1 MKAVPDPLPGFVPA
15 SQWAYGPEE
24 RFRPGPDTPG
34 VYLFRGPDGE
44 VVYVGKS
51 KHLRRRVLD
60 HLKVRV
66 EKDEWILG
74 RSTSVE
80 FVPTANEREAL
91 LLEATLT
98 KQYQPPYNTLLK
110 DDRSYPYIA
119 VTMGE
124 TFPRI
129 LVVRRPRRG
138 RDTMLFGPYTGAREA
153 RSVARLLS
161 ETFQIRRCIR
171 LPKRACLYY
180 YLQQCTAP
188 CIGLVDRTA
197 YRAQVDDAVSALRGH
212 GKGIT
217 ASLETQMKTAARAQE
232 FERAARLRDA
242 LRGLRSLEERQHVV
256 GPGDGRVDVVAVAL
270 PRNPGT
276 LRVAIGLL
284 RVEDGEVRQS
294 EPHVMGFPADDPPEA
309 GELLRQFL
317 TQYYGQQTVAPARI
331 YIAGPRPDGIDE
343 AVDWLQRDRQIEV
356 RFAPTGRLAS
366 LARLATRLATSTLDQ
381 AAPAAVPRDV
391 LKALMDLLRLPRL
404 PNRIEGIDISIFQ
417 GAEAV
422 GSLVVFQDGRP
433 LKDEYRRFKIRTVE
447 GMNDFAMVAEVVR
460 RRLTR
465 QLAESEKLPDLLL
478 IDGGAGQVAAAFA
491 VVEELGLAEE
501 VPVVGLAKR
510 EEELYFPDRKGP
522 VARNPN
528 SPPMLLLRA
537 VRDESHRFAVTY
549 HRTRRRMGLRREM
562 DAADAARG
570 GPRPAPG
577 AV

>member
-1 MKAVPDPLPGFVPA
+1 MTDAPEPFSGFVPA
-15 SQWAYGPEE
+15 SRWAYGPEE

-34 VYLFRGPDGE
+34 VYLFRSSDGE

-110 DDRSYPYIA
+110 DDRSYPYLV
-119 VTMGE
+119 VTTGE

-129 LVVRRPRRG
+129 LFVRRPRRG
-138 RDTMLFGPYTGAREA
+138 RDSMVFGPYTSAREA

-161 ETFQIRRCIR
+161 ETFQIRRCVR

-197 YRAQVDDAVSALRGH
+197 YRTQVDDAIAALRGH
-212 GKGIT
+212 GRGVID
-217 ASLETQMKTAARAQE
+217 SLEGQMKAAAGAQE

-242 LRGLRSLEERQHVV
+242 IRGLRSLEERQRIV
-256 GPGDGRVDVVAVAL
+256 GPGEGRVDVIAVAL

-284 RVEDGEVRQS
+284 RVEDGAVRQS
-294 EPHVMGFPADDPPEA
+294 EPHVMGFPADDPPES

-317 TQYYGQQTVAPARI
+317 TQYYGQQTTTPSRI
-331 YIAGPRPDGIDE
+331 YIAGPRPEGIDE
-343 AVDWLQRDRQIEV
+343 AVEWLQRDRQIEV
-356 RFAPTGRLAS
+356 RFSPTGRLAS
-366 LARLATRLATSTLDQ
+366 LAQLALRLATSTLDQ
-381 AAPAAVPRDV
+381 ATPAAVPRDV

-417 GAEAV
+417 GSEAV

-447 GMNDFAMVAEVVR
+447 GTNDFAMVAEVVR

-478 IDGGAGQVAAAFA
+478 IDGGAGQVAAAFGI
-491 VVEELGLAEE
+491 VTELGLAEE

-510 EEELYFPDRKGP
+510 AEELYFPDRKGP

-528 SPPMLLLRA
+528 APPMLLLRA
-537 VRDESHRFAVTY
+537 VRDEAHRFAVTY

-562 DAADAARG
+562 EDAAPKRRG
-570 GPRPAPG
+570 STPAESS
-577 AV
+577 A

>member
-1 MKAVPDPLPGFVPA
+1 MNGAEGPGSGFVPA
-15 SQWAYGPEE
+15 SRWAYGPEQ
-24 RFRPGPDTPG
+24 RFRPGPDSPG
-34 VYLFRGPDGE
+34 VYLFRGPEGE

-66 EKDEWILG
+66 EKDEWIVG

-138 RDTMLFGPYTGAREA
+138 GGTILFGPYTGAREA
-153 RSVARLLS
+153 RGVARLLS
-161 ETFQIRRCIR
+161 ETFQIRRCVR
-171 LPKRACLYY
+171 LPKRACLYF

-188 CIGLVDRTA
+188 CVGLVDRPS
-197 YRAQVDDAVSALRGH
+197 YRAQVDDALTVLRGH
-212 GKGIT
+212 GQGIS
-217 ASLETQMKTAARAQE
+217 ASFEAQMKSAAQHQE

-242 LRGLRSLEERQHVV
+242 LRGLRALEERQHVV
-256 GPGDGRVDVVAVAL
+256 GPGAGRVDVVAVVL

-276 LRVAIGLL
+276 LRVSVGVL
-284 RVEDGEVRQS
+284 RIEDGEVRQS
-294 EPHVMGFPADDPPEA
+294 EPHVMGFPADDPPEP

-317 TQYYGQQTVAPARI
+317 TQYYGPQSAPPSRI
-331 YIAGPRPDGIDE
+331 YIAGPRPDGVDE
-343 AVDWLQRDRQIEV
+343 AVDWLEKDLKIQV
-356 RFAPTGRLAS
+356 RFSPTGRPAS
-366 LARLATRLATSTLDQ
+366 LVRLATRLATSTLDQ
-381 AAPAAVPRDV
+381 LAPATLPRDV
-391 LKALMDLLRLPRL
+391 LRVLMDLLRLPRL
-404 PNRIEGIDISIFQ
+404 PSRIEGIDISIFQ
-417 GAEAV
+417 GSEAV
-422 GSLVVFQDGRP
+422 GSLVVFQNGQP
-433 LKDEYRRFKIRTVE
+433 LKDEYRRFRIRTVQ

-460 RRLTR
+460 RRLR
-465 QLAESEKLPDLLL
+465 RLMAEAEKLPDLLL
-478 IDGGAGQVAAAFA
+478 IDGGAGQVAAACS
-491 VVEELGLAEE
+491 VVHELGLQDE

-522 VARNPN
+522 MAANPN

-537 VRDESHRFAVTY
+537 VRDEAHRFAVTY
-549 HRTRRRMGLRREM
+549 HRTRRRMGLRQEM
-562 DAADAARG
+562 EEASAELHVP
-570 GPRPAPG
+570 GPSPGPA
-577 AV
+577 

>member
-1 MKAVPDPLPGFVPA
+1 MNGAEDPLPGFVPA

-34 VYLFRGPDGE
+34 VYLFRGSDGQ

-98 KQYQPPYNTLLK
+98 KQYQPAYNTLLK
-110 DDRSYPYIA
+110 DDRSYPYLA

-129 LVVRRPRRG
+129 LFVRRPRRG
-138 RDTMLFGPYTGAREA
+138 RASVLFGPYTSAREA

-188 CIGLVDRTA
+188 CIGLVDRAA
-197 YRAQVDDAVSALRGH
+197 YHAQVEDALAVLRGH
-212 GKGIT
+212 GKGLT
-217 ASLETQMKTAARAQE
+217 ASLEGQMKEAAGRQE

-242 LRGLRSLEERQHVV
+242 LRGFQALEERQHVV
-256 GPGDGRVDVVAVAL
+256 GPGEGRVDVLAVAL
-270 PRNPGT
+270 PKNPGT
-276 LRVAIGLL
+276 LRVAVGLL
-284 RVEDGEVRQS
+284 RVEDGEVRAS

-317 TQYYGQQTVAPARI
+317 TQYYGQQPMAPARI
-331 YIAGPRPDGIDE
+331 YIDGPRPAGMEE
-343 AVDWLQRDRQIEV
+343 AVDWLTKDRRIEV

-366 LARLATRLATSTLDQ
+366 LARLASRLATSTLDQ
-381 AAPAAVPRDV
+381 AAPATVPRDV
-391 LKALMDLLRLPRL
+391 LRALMDLLRLPRL
-404 PNRIEGIDISIFQ
+404 PNRIEGVDISIFQ

-433 LKDEYRRFKIRTVE
+433 FKDEYRRFKIRTVE

-460 RRLTR
+460 RRLQR
-465 QLAESEKLPDLLL
+465 RLAESEKLPDLLL
-478 IDGGAGQVAAAFA
+478 IDGGAGQVAAAWS
-491 VVEELGLAEE
+491 VVQELGLADE

-528 SPPMLLLRA
+528 APPMLLLRA
-537 VRDESHRFAVTY
+537 VRDEAHRFAVTY
-549 HRTRRRMGLRREM
+549 HRTRRRMGMRREM
-562 DAADAARG
+562 ESAEVAERSRSAGNPAA
-570 GPRPAPG
+570 
-577 AV
+577 

>member
-1 MKAVPDPLPGFVPA
+1 MKDTPEPLPGFVPA

-34 VYLFRGPDGE
+34 VYLFRGSDGE
-44 VVYVGKS
+44 VIYVGKS

-80 FVPTANEREAL
+80 FVPTTNEREAL

-129 LVVRRPRRG
+129 LFVRRPRRG

-161 ETFQIRRCIR
+161 ETFQIRRCVR

-197 YRAQVDDAVSALRGH
+197 YRAQVDDAVAALRGH
-212 GKGIT
+212 GQGIT
-217 ASLETQMKTAARAQE
+217 ASLESQMKVAAGAQE

-256 GPGDGRVDVVAVAL
+256 GPGDGRVDVLAVAL

-276 LRVAIGLL
+276 LRVAVGLL

-294 EPHVMGFPADDPPEA
+294 EPHVMGFPADDPPEP

-317 TQYYGQQTVAPARI
+317 TQYYGQQTVVPSRI
-331 YIAGPRPDGIDE
+331 YVAGPKPAGIDE
-343 AVDWLQRDRQIEV
+343 ALDWLERDRGIEV

-366 LARLATRLATSTLDQ
+366 LAGLATRLATSTLDQ
-381 AAPAAVPRDV
+381 AAPTALPRDV

-417 GAEAV
+417 GSEAV

-447 GMNDFAMVAEVVR
+447 GTNDFAMVAEVVR
-460 RRLTR
+460 RRLQR
-465 QLAESEKLPDLLL
+465 LLAESEKLPDLLL
-478 IDGGAGQVAAAFA
+478 IDGGAGQVAAAFE
-491 VVEELGLAEE
+491 VVQELGLAEE

-522 VARNPN
+522 VAKNPN
-528 SPPMLLLRA
+528 APPMLLLRA

-562 DAADAARG
+562 EAAQSAWVGKGPARD
-570 GPRPAPG
+570 PA
-577 AV
+577 

>member
-1 MKAVPDPLPGFVPA
+1 MTGAGEPLPGFVPA
-15 SQWAYGPEE
+15 SQWTFGPEE

-80 FVPTANEREAL
+80 FVPTSNEREAL

-188 CIGLVDRTA
+188 CIGLVDRAA

-217 ASLETQMKTAARAQE
+217 ESLETQMKAAARAQE
-232 FERAARLRDA
+232 FERAGRLRDA

-256 GPGDGRVDVVAVAL
+256 GPGEGRVDVLAVAL
-270 PRNPGT
+270 PKNPGT
-276 LRVAIGLL
+276 LRVAVGLL

-294 EPHVMGFPADDPPEA
+294 EPHVMGFPADDPPEP

-317 TQYYGQQTVAPARI
+317 TQYYGQQTVAPSRI
-331 YIAGPRPDGIDE
+331 YVAGPRPQGIDE

-381 AAPAAVPRDV
+381 VAPVAVPRDV
-391 LKALMDLLRLPRL
+391 LKAVMDMLRLPRL

-417 GAEAV
+417 GSEAV

-433 LKDEYRRFKIRTVE
+433 LKDDYRRFKIRSVE
-447 GMNDFAMVAEVVR
+447 GTNDFAMVAEVVR
-460 RRLTR
+460 RRLQR

-478 IDGGAGQVAAAFA
+478 IDGGAGQVAAAYG
-491 VVEELGLAEE
+491 VVEELGLADE

-522 VARNPN
+522 VSRNPN
-528 SPPMLLLRA
+528 GPPMLLLRA
-537 VRDESHRFAVTY
+537 VRDEAHRFAVTY

-562 DAADAARG
+562 DAAEAARSASKPTP
-570 GPRPAPG
+570 GPA
-577 AV
+577 

>member
-1 MKAVPDPLPGFVPA
+1 MTEAPAPLPGFVPA
-15 SQWAYGPEE
+15 SQWAFGPEE

-34 VYLFRGPDGE
+34 VYLFRGSDGE

-138 RDTMLFGPYTGAREA
+138 RESMLFGPYTGAREA

-188 CIGLVDRTA
+188 CIGLVDRAA
-197 YRAQVDDAVSALRGH
+197 YRAQVDDAVAALRGH

-217 ASLETQMKTAARAQE
+217 ASLEAQMKTAAKDQE

-242 LRGLRSLEERQHVV
+242 LRGLRSLVEHQHVI
-256 GPGDGRVDVVAVAL
+256 GPGEGRADVVAVVL

-276 LRVAIGLL
+276 LRVAVGLL

-294 EPHVMGFPADDPPEA
+294 EPHVMGFPADDPPEP
-309 GELLRQFL
+309 GEILRQFL
-317 TQYYGQQTVAPARI
+317 TQYYGQQTVAPAKI
-331 YIAGPRPDGIDE
+331 YIAGPRPAGIEE
-343 AVDWLQRDRQIEV
+343 AIEWLQKDRKIEV
-356 RFAPTGRLAS
+356 RFSPTGRPAA
-366 LARLATRLATSTLDQ
+366 LARLATHLATSTLDQ
-381 AAPAAVPRDV
+381 AAPAAIPRDV

-417 GAEAV
+417 GYEAV

-447 GMNDFAMVAEVVR
+447 GTNDFAMVAEVVR
-460 RRLTR
+460 RRLQR
-465 QLAESEKLPDLLL
+465 QIAEGEKLPDLLL
-478 IDGGAGQVAAAFA
+478 IDGGAGQVSAAFD
-491 VVEELGLAEE
+491 VVQELGLADE

-522 VARNPN
+522 LARNPN
-528 SPPMLLLRA
+528 APPMLLLRA
-537 VRDESHRFAVTY
+537 VRDEAHRFAVTY

-562 DAADAARG
+562 DAADATAA
-570 GPRPAPG
+570 GPPSAPG
-577 AV
+577 PA

>member
-1 MKAVPDPLPGFVPA
+1 MKSAPDPQPGFVPA
-15 SQWAYGPEE
+15 SQWTYGPEE

-34 VYLFRGPDGE
+34 VYLFRSSDGE

-60 HLKVRV
+60 HLSVRV

-110 DDRSYPYIA
+110 DDRSYPYLA

-124 TFPRI
+124 AFPRI
-129 LVVRRPRRG
+129 LFVRRPRRG
-138 RDTMLFGPYTGAREA
+138 RDSMVFGPYTSAREA

-161 ETFQIRRCIR
+161 ETFQIRRCVR

-197 YRAQVDDAVSALRGH
+197 YRAQVDDAVAALRGH
-212 GKGIT
+212 GQGIT
-217 ASLETQMKTAARAQE
+217 DSLESQMKAAAGAQE

-242 LRGLRSLEERQHVV
+242 IRGLRSLEERQRVI
-256 GPGDGRVDVVAVAL
+256 GPGDGRVDVLAVAL
-270 PRNPGT
+270 PRDPGT
-276 LRVAIGLL
+276 LRVAVGLL
-284 RVEDGEVRQS
+284 RIEEGEVRQS
-294 EPHVMGFPADDPPEA
+294 EPHVMGFPADDPPEP

-317 TQYYGQQTVAPARI
+317 TQYYGQQTATPSRI
-331 YIAGPRPDGIDE
+331 YISGSKPAGVDE
-343 AVDWLQRDRQIEV
+343 AVEWLLRDRRIEV

-366 LARLATRLATSTLDQ
+366 LAQLALRLATSTLEQ
-381 AAPAAVPRDV
+381 AAPAVLPRDV

-417 GAEAV
+417 GSEAV
-422 GSLVVFQDGRP
+422 GSVVVFRDGRP

-447 GMNDFAMVAEVVR
+447 GTNDFAMVAEVVR

-478 IDGGAGQVAAAFA
+478 IDGGAGQVAAAFG

-522 VARNPN
+522 VARSPN
-528 SPPMLLLRA
+528 APPMLLLRA
-537 VRDESHRFAVTY
+537 VRDEAHRFAVTY

-562 DAADAARG
+562 EDATAKRS
-570 GPRPAPG
+570 GPSPAPNP
-577 AV
+577 V

>member
-1 MKAVPDPLPGFVPA
+1 MKGASEPLPGFVPA

-34 VYLFRGPDGE
+34 VYLFRGSDGE

-110 DDRSYPYIA
+110 DDRSYPYLA

-138 RDTMLFGPYTGAREA
+138 RDTMLFGPYTGAKEA
-153 RSVARLLS
+153 RGVARLLS
-161 ETFQIRRCIR
+161 ETFQIRRCVR

-188 CIGLVDRTA
+188 CIGLVDRTT
-197 YRAQVDDAVSALRGH
+197 YRAQVDDAVAALRGH

-217 ASLETQMKTAARAQE
+217 ASLETQMKAAARAQE

-242 LRGLRSLEERQHVV
+242 LHGLRSLEERQHVV
-256 GPGDGRVDVVAVAL
+256 GPGDGRIDVLAVAL

-276 LRVAIGLL
+276 LRVAVGLL

-294 EPHVMGFPADDPPEA
+294 EPHVMGFPADDPPEP

-317 TQYYGQQTVAPARI
+317 TQYYGQQTVAPSRI
-331 YIAGPRPDGIDE
+331 YVAGPKPPGVDE
-343 AVDWLQRDRQIEV
+343 AVDWLQRDRHIEV
-356 RFAPTGRLAS
+356 RFAPTGRPAS

-381 AAPAAVPRDV
+381 AAPATVPRDV

-404 PNRIEGIDISIFQ
+404 PNRIEGVDISIFQ

-447 GMNDFAMVAEVVR
+447 GTNDFAMVAEVVR
-460 RRLTR
+460 RRLQR

-478 IDGGAGQVAAAFA
+478 IDGGAGQVAAAFG
-491 VVEELGLAEE
+491 VVQELGLADE

-528 SPPMLLLRA
+528 APPMLLLRA

-562 DAADAARG
+562 EAAASAGG
-570 GPRPAPG
+570 GPSLPRDPG
-577 AV
+577 

>member
-1 MKAVPDPLPGFVPA
+1 MTGPDASLPGFVPA

-34 VYLFRGPDGE
+34 VYLFRGSSGE

-119 VTMGE
+119 VTLTE
-124 TFPRI
+124 SYPRI

-138 RDTMLFGPYTGAREA
+138 RDLLLFGPYTGAREA

-161 ETFQIRRCIR
+161 ETFQIRRCVR

-197 YRAQVDDAVSALRGH
+197 YRAQVDDAVTVLRG
-212 GKGIT
+212 KGQGIV
-217 ASLETQMKTAARAQE
+217 ASLETQMKEAARQQE

-242 LRGLRSLEERQHVV
+242 LRGFEALQDRQRVV
-256 GPGDGRVDVVAVAL
+256 GPGEGRADIVAVAL
-270 PRNPGT
+270 PRHPGV
-276 LRVAIGLL
+276 LRVAVGVL

-294 EPHVMGFPADDPPEA
+294 EPHVMGFPVDDPPEA
-309 GELLRQFL
+309 GEVLRQFL
-317 TQYYGQQTVAPARI
+317 TQYYGQQTVNPERI
-331 YIAGPRPDGIDE
+331 YVAGPRPAGVEE
-343 AVDWLQRDRQIEV
+343 AVEWLAKDRGITV
-356 RFAPTGRLAS
+356 RFAPTGRSAS
-366 LARLATRLATSTLDQ
+366 LARLATRLAESTLEQ
-381 AAPAAVPRDV
+381 ATPMAVPRDV
-391 LKALMDLLRLPRL
+391 LRALMDLLRLPRL
-404 PNRIEGIDISIFQ
+404 PNRIEGVDISLFQ
-417 GAEAV
+417 GSEAV

-433 LKDEYRRFKIRTVE
+433 AKDEYRRFKIRTVE
-447 GMNDFAMVAEVVR
+447 GTNDFAMVAEVVR
-460 RRLTR
+460 RRMRRL
-465 QLAESEKLPDLLL
+465 QAEAEKLPDLLL
-478 IDGGAGQVAAAFA
+478 IDGGAGQVAAAA
-491 VVEELGLAEE
+491 GVLQELGLTEE
-501 VPVVGLAKR
+501 IPVVGLAKR
-510 EEELYFPDRKGP
+510 EEELYFPGRSGP
-522 VARNPN
+522 VANNPN

-537 VRDESHRFAVTY
+537 VRDEAHRFAVTY

-562 DAADAARG
+562 EAAVSARLPGPDAGSA
-570 GPRPAPG
+570 
-577 AV
+577 

>member
-1 MKAVPDPLPGFVPA
+1 MTGADGPPTGFVPA
-15 SQWAYGPEE
+15 SQWTYGPQE

-91 LLEATLT
+91 LLEASLT

-110 DDRSYPYIA
+110 DDRSYPYLA

-124 TFPRI
+124 EFPRI

-138 RDTMLFGPYTGAREA
+138 RDNLLFGPYTGAREA
-153 RSVARLLS
+153 RGVARLLS
-161 ETFQIRRCIR
+161 ETFQIRRCVR

-188 CIGLVDRTA
+188 CVGLVDRAA
-197 YRAQVDDAVSALRGH
+197 YRAQVDDAVQALRGH
-212 GKGIT
+212 GQGIL
-217 ASLETQMKTAARAQE
+217 ASLEAQMKAAAGAQE
-232 FERAARLRDA
+232 FERAARVRDA

-256 GPGDGRVDVVAVAL
+256 GPGEGRVDVVAIAL
-270 PRNPGT
+270 PKDPGT
-276 LRVAIGLL
+276 LRVAVGLL
-284 RVEDGEVRQS
+284 RVEEGEVRQS
-294 EPHVMGFPADDPPEA
+294 EPHVMGFPADDPPEP

-317 TQYYGQQTVAPARI
+317 TQYYGQQPESPRRI
-331 YIAGPRPDGIDE
+331 YIAGARPEGIDE
-343 AVDWLQRDRQIEV
+343 AVDWLERDRGIDV

-366 LARLATRLATSTLDQ
+366 LAGLATRLATSTLDQ
-381 AAPAAVPRDV
+381 AAPAAMPRDV

-404 PNRIEGIDISIFQ
+404 PNRIEGVDISVFQ

-422 GSLVVFQDGRP
+422 GSLVVFQNGRP
-433 LKDEYRRFKIRTVE
+433 RKDDYRRFKIRTVE

-460 RRLTR
+460 RRLR
-465 QLAESEKLPDLLL
+465 RLVAESEKLPDLLL
-478 IDGGAGQVAAAFA
+478 IDGGAGQVAAAHG
-491 VVEELGLAEE
+491 VVRELGLEEE

-510 EEELYFPDRKGP
+510 EEELYFPDRTGP
-522 VARNPN
+522 VAPNPN
-528 SPPMLLLRA
+528 APPMLLLRA

-549 HRTRRRMGLRREM
+549 HRTRRRMSLRREM
-562 DAADAARG
+562 EEVPEGVRPPPSA
-570 GPRPAPG
+570 PRPP
-577 AV
+577 